1 MAADPA
7 TALKE
12 LASAERRTCDT
23 HTATLMEAPPELARL
38 LASLAAASAAHA
50 YLLTEGPRS

>member
-1 MAADPA
+1 VAADPVE
-7 TALKE
+7 ALKN
-12 LASAERRTCDT
+12 LAGAERRTT
-23 HTATLMEAPPELARL
+23 EAHTAALMDAPPELARL